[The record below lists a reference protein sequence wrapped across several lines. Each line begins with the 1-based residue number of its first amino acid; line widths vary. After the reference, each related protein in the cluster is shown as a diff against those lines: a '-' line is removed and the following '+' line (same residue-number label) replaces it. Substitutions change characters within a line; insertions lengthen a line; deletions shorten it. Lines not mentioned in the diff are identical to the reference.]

1 MAIFIYEVIYVL
13 LVEFTIYKW
22 HTDTEGCYGEIVEF
36 LGDLFVAVMTIFQPV
51 PIVFLIFS

>member
-22 HTDTEGCYGEIVEF
+22 HTNTTNCYGDDIEF
-36 LGDLFVAVMTIFQPV
+36 LGGLALVAMSLFQ
-51 PIVFLIFS
+51 LIIYLILIS

>member
-22 HTDTEGCYGEIVEF
+22 HTESCYDELVEI
-36 LGDLFVAVMTIFQPV
+36 LGDLFVGVMTLFQPV